1 MKEEIRQVFEESIEV
16 KKRCLGEQIDRIVT
30 AIEWTADAFKKGG
43 KLILFGNGG
52 SAADAQHLAA
62 EFVGRF
68 KLERKALPAI
78 ALSTNTSSLTSIAN
92 DYSYDR
98 VFARQVEA
106 FGNKEDVV
114 VGISTSGNAKSVI
127 AGIEKAKGMG
137 IRTIG
142 LTGGDGG
149 GLAAL
154 ADLAI
159 TVSSPNTARI
169 QEVHILIG
177 HTICEMVEK
186 KLSEND

>member
-1 MKEEIRQVFEESIEV
+1 MKEEIRQIFEESIEA
-16 KKRCLGEQIDRIVT
+16 KKECLNKHTDEMVT
-30 AIEWTADAFKKGG
+30 AVEWTTAVFKKGG

-92 DYSYDR
+92 DYSYDL

-106 FGNKEDVV
+106 FAKKEDVV

-127 AGIEKAKGMG
+127 AGVEKAKSMG
-137 IRTIG
+137 IKTIG
-142 LTGGDGG
+142 LAGGDGG
-149 GLAAL
+149 ELAAL

-159 TVSSPNTARI
+159 IVPSRNTARV

-186 KLSEND
+186 ELQE